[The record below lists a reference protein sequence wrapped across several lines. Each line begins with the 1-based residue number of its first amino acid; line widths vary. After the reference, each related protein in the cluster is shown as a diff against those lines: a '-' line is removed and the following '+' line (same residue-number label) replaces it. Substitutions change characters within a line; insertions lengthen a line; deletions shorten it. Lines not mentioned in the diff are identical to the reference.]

1 MSLVVKYGGSA
12 MTEPDKRKEVALTL
26 RALAEKG
33 KEPVV
38 VHGGGPFIAQALKR
52 AGLTSSFV
60 RGLRVTTAESLPVVE
75 AALTGLGKVLAQ
87 EIGEYTSFAVGLT
100 GRDSSLLVARPL
112 DPALGFVGEMVR
124 VNRTFLEAL
133 LSVNITP
140 VIACLAENE
149 GGEGGVKGVLNV
161 NADSVAGAVAGAL
174 KAPVVFLTD
183 VPGVLDDREDPA
195 SLLSE
200 LSATDIEERI
210 KDGRIAGGMIPKV
223 EAALEALSRGAA
235 FAVIADGRRGDGLE
249 RAFSGEAGTRI
260 YA

>member
-12 MTEPDKRKEVALTL
+12 MTEPNVRREVASAL
-26 RALAEKG
+26 RALAQKG
-33 KEPVV
+33 EEPLV
-38 VHGGGPFIAQALKR
+38 VHGGGPFIAQALKM
-52 AGLTSSFV
+52 AGLESSFV
-60 RGLRVTTAESLPVVE
+60 RGLRVTSAESLPVVE
-75 AALTGLGKVLAQ
+75 TALTGLGKVLAQ
-87 EIGEYTSFAVGLT
+87 EIGEHTSFAVGLT

-133 LSVNITP
+133 LSVNVTP
-140 VIACLAENE
+140 VIACLAEAENRE
-149 GGEGGVKGVLNV
+149 GVLNV

-174 KAPVVFLTD
+174 EAPVVFLTD
-183 VPGVLDDREDPA
+183 VPGVLDDPRNPA

-200 LSATDIEERI
+200 LSAADIEERI
-210 KDGRIAGGMIPKV
+210 RDGRIAGGMIPKV

-249 RAFSGEAGTRI
+249 RALSGDEGSRI
-260 YA
+260 YT

>member
-12 MTEPDKRKEVALTL
+12 MTEPNVRREVASAL
-26 RALAEKG
+26 RALAQKG
-33 KEPVV
+33 EEPVV
-38 VHGGGPFIAQALKR
+38 VHGGGPFIAQALER
-52 AGLTSSFV
+52 AGLTSLFV

-87 EIGEYTSFAVGLT
+87 EIGEHTSFAVGLT

-112 DPALGFVGEMVR
+112 DPALGFVGEIVR

-133 LSVNITP
+133 LSVNVTP
-140 VIACLAENE
+140 VIACLAEAENRE
-149 GGEGGVKGVLNV
+149 GVLNV

-174 KAPVVFLTD
+174 EAPVVFLTD
-183 VPGVLDDREDPA
+183 VPGVLDDPLNPA

-200 LSATDIEERI
+200 LSAADIEERI
-210 KDGRIAGGMIPKV
+210 RDGRIAGGMIPKV

-235 FAVIADGRRGDGLE
+235 FAVIADGRGGDGLE
-249 RAFSGEAGTRI
+249 RALSGDAGTRV